1 MMIVFVALGGFFGAI
16 SRFAISQLLSKK
28 TSFPSGTLTV
38 NLIGS
43 LLLGI
48 IIGLELPSA
57 VALLLGTGFLGAFT
71 TFSTLSFEM
80 VKMIQSKRKK
90 EWLIYVLVTYVG
102 GITLAY
108 IGFLI
113 GKIFMN

>member
-1 MMIVFVALGGFFGAI
+1 MTFMLIALGGFFGAI
-16 SRFAISQLLSKK
+16 SRFIISQNYSKN
-28 TSFPSGTLTV
+28 TVIPVSTLTV

-48 IIGLELPSA
+48 LTGLKLQSN
-57 VALLLGTGFLGAFT
+57 VTLLLGTGFLGAFT

-80 VKMIQSKRKK
+80 VKMMQSKQKNK
-90 EWLIYVLVTYVG
+90 CIIYLFSTYVG
-102 GITLAY
+102 GISIAY

-113 GKIFMN
+113 GKFFS

>member
-1 MMIVFVALGGFFGAI
+1 MMILLVALGGFFGAI
-16 SRFAISQLLSKK
+16 SRFIISQRLSKN
-28 TSFPSGTLTV
+28 TTFPVGTLTV

-43 LLLGI
+43 LFLGI

-80 VKMIQSKRKK
+80 VKMIQNKQIKQ
-90 EWLIYVLVTYVG
+90 WIMYVLTTY
-102 GITLAY
+102 GIGFLLAY
-108 IGFLI
+108 IGYLI
-113 GKIFMN
+113 GNIFS

>member
-1 MMIVFVALGGFFGAI
+1 MMIIPVALGGFFGAI
-16 SRFAISQLLSKK
+16 ARFKISQQLSKN
-28 TSFPSGTLTV
+28 TAFPVGTLTV

-43 LLLGI
+43 LLLGT

-57 VALLLGTGFLGAFT
+57 FALLLGTGFLGAFT

-80 VKMIQSKRKK
+80 VKMIQGKRKK
-90 EWLIYVLVTYVG
+90 EWLIYLIATYGG

-108 IGFLI
+108 IGYLI
-113 GKIFMN
+113 GKFFS